1 LGRFGRKKNG
11 HSLSM
16 RMLFDDLVGA
26 GEHCGRDRD
35 ADLSRYLEVK
45 DQLEPGGLLGRRIA
59 GARALHCANAGRT
72 QAAST
77 NKAAIRLIR

>member
-1 LGRFGRKKNG
+1 
-11 HSLSM
+11 M
-16 RMLFDDLVGA
+16 RMVFDDLVGA

-59 GARALHCANAGRT
+59 GATSGPATPEPITGFIPQGRRTAG
-72 QAAST
+72 A
-77 NKAAIRLIR
+77 